1 MQGEAIDN
9 RTAVLDVRWMGEADR
24 LTVSGGVPA
33 ATLME
38 HACQAVAREVM
49 RRWSPRSVAILCG
62 PGDNG
67 GDGFVT
73 ARLLAEAGWPVRLA
87 LLGPRSQLAG
97 AARHHAELWT
107 GAVEQLKNERQMQDL
122 CDKLNKAA

>member
-1 MQGEAIDN
+1 MDN
-9 RTAVLDVRWMGEADR
+9 RRAVLDLCRMGEADR
-24 LTVSGGVPA
+24 LAVAGGVPA
-33 ATLME
+33 ATLMQ
-38 HACQAVAREVM
+38 HAGQAVAREVI
-49 RRWSPRSVAILCG
+49 RRWSPRPVAVLCG

-67 GDGFVT
+67 GDGFVA
-73 ARLLAEAGWPVRLA
+73 ARVLAEAGWPVRLA
-87 LLGPRSQLAG
+87 LLGPRSHLAG